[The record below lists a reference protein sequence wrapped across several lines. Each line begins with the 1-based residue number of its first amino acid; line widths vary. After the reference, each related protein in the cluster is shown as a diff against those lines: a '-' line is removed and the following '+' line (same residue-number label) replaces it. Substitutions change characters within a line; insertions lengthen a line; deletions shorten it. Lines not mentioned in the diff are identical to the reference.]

1 MNQYFWWIIKLCANQ
16 DLEESH
22 LMFNSPH
29 LIILILV
36 KTEKVIF
43 FSLSLWFSIIKMF
56 LIIIHLF
63 LGGLRADIVSW
74 GLRFGGYGGILL
86 KYKVLQS

>member
-43 FSLSLWFSIIKMF
+43 PPYLCDFPW
-56 LIIIHLF
+56 
-63 LGGLRADIVSW
+63 
-74 GLRFGGYGGILL
+74 L
-86 KYKVLQS
+86 KYFDDNSFIFRWS

>member
-43 FSLSLWFSIIKMF
+43 SPIFVIF
-56 LIIIHLF
+56 HN
-63 LGGLRADIVSW
+63 
-74 GLRFGGYGGILL
+74 
-86 KYKVLQS
+86 